1 MLPGAEG
8 ERREGV
14 LYILLNLLIL
24 SLLLISSA
32 VKVLVL
38 SVVVFSLD
46 EVSLLFL

>member
-1 MLPGAEG
+1 MLPGVEG

-14 LYILLNLLIL
+14 LYVLLYLLIL

-32 VKVLVL
+32 VKVLAL